1 MKELPKITFNSQT
14 SLFKVEGKPE
24 GLYDINLYVIDSQ
37 EVVVDFTI
45 DPPDIHLDPESTVF
59 EFVKNSPRVLGY
71 GAGRLV
77 TVRYKGK
84 EYALFLLGVSKEE
97 AAERITSCIGSSVKL
112 TSRLL
117 QTPVGMDLYLMNIW
131 KLVTKEDEDV
141 SNGQ

>member
-1 MKELPKITFNSQT
+1 MKELPKITFDSRT
-14 SLFKVEGKPE
+14 SLFRVEGQPK
-24 GLYDINLYVIDSQ
+24 GLYDINLYVVDSQ

-45 DPPDIHLDPESTVF
+45 DPPDIHLDPENTVF

-112 TSRLL
+112 TSWLL
-117 QTPVGMDLYLMNIW
+117 QTPLGKSLYLINVW
-131 KLVTKEDEDV
+131 KLMTGGEDV